1 MGCWK
6 EEEFI
11 LFRSNQ
17 KQFLKYSLKRQFHIL
32 IISLSLEWKYIL
44 KCKTIQQDE
53 NSCSFIALISNAVC
67 SQTPEAGSID
77 TDSHYLAKHQ
87 GCGVPTAYK

>member
-11 LFRSNQ
+11 LFRRNQ
-17 KQFLKYSLKRQFHIL
+17 KEFLKYSLKRLFHIV
-32 IISLSLEWKYIL
+32 IVSPSLEWKYIL
-44 KCKTIQQDE
+44 KCKTIQQDG

-87 GCGVPTAYK
+87 DSGGPAAYK